1 MKKVFTLGLCA
12 VAALS
17 AFAYRNYDIP
27 AGIDL
32 VTPQPSTNITEQD
45 GVYTLK
51 FTGTFGKNINPPGQ
65 PTSYTE
71 YEVNTTGT
79 DMVLLN
85 GCVYN
90 LEFDYQCDEPID
102 DAQVLYW
109 INGACTND
117 GWGIYKSV
125 FPATSGDEWGHGA
138 FYLGD
143 RILKGFG
150 TALNQKLRLH
160 FRPSS
165 RTNPAL
171 ETYGQPLTVKVK
183 NLRFVPVQKQ
193 SPTST
198 DILYVDINE
207 EDVFKP
213 KDNNL
218 PYTKW
223 KKNSKGELTLRWEGD
238 FAKNI
243 EYNCWTSPLEHPM
256 LENVDYNFVFEY
268 KGPALDCVQ
277 VYYWAKVLV
286 DGLQIGNNTTQP
298 NIAPIPES
306 TEWTT
311 ITIPIT
317 ERAKAQDWGRFV
329 ESVLRIGFNDHSYV
343 DTNPK
348 GDNYGKPLEVQVRNL
363 RFVPT
368 NAPATEPKSIDLYF
382 TAIGRHQ
389 GEPLQA
395 DRSYDITFCGQ
406 YPLEGKTVKDRV
418 EYEAFTSYLVEDL
431 PDNELY
437 YLTFS
442 YQAEDI
448 IDQLVA
454 RYWDDTTEAKIIGDS
469 PSRTLPATDQ
479 WTQVYLPL
487 SNRGDCAWG
496 KKGQNMRIHFYNHD
510 RTNLGDDT
518 PVLEESTPAS
528 RANSKYGTPINVK
541 VKDLKLV
548 PGTQLVESSN
558 MTPTGIENVVVD
570 NAAEEEVIFNGEP
583 EYYNIQGQRIMNPE
597 KGFYIVRRGNKVSK
611 VILR

>member
-17 AFAYRNYDIP
+17 AFAYQNYDIP

-32 VTPQPSTNITEQD
+32 VTPQPSTTITEQD
-45 GVYTLK
+45 GVYTLE
-51 FTGTFGKNINPPGQ
+51 FTGTFGKNINPDGQ
-65 PTSYTE
+65 PSSYTE

-90 LEFDYQCDEPID
+90 LEFDYQCAEPID
-102 DAQVLYW
+102 DAVVLYW
-109 INGACTND
+109 TNTD
-117 GWGIYKSV
+117 WGIYKSV
-125 FPATSGDEWGHGA
+125 FPATSGDEWGHGK
-138 FYLGD
+138 FNLGD
-143 RILKGFG
+143 RILHGFG

-160 FRPSS
+160 FRPSN
-165 RTNPAL
+165 RTNPDL
-171 ETYGQPLTVKVK
+171 VETYGKPLTVKVK
-183 NLRFVPVQKQ
+183 NLRFVPVQKE

-213 KDNNL
+213 NDL
-218 PYTKW
+218 AYTKW
-223 KKNSKGELTLRWEGD
+223 EKNSEGELTLRWQGE
-238 FAKNI
+238 FPKI

-268 KGPALDCVQ
+268 KGPALNGFQ
-277 VYYWAKVLV
+277 VLYWAKVLV
-286 DGLQIGNNTTQP
+286 PGRYQLGNNIDQP
-298 NIAPIPES
+298 GIAPIPES

-317 ERAKAQDWGRFV
+317 RRAEAQDWGRFV
-329 ESVLRIGFNDHSYV
+329 ESVLRLGFNDPSYT
-343 DTNPK
+343 DPS
-348 GDNYGKPLEVQVRNL
+348 GANYGKPLEVQVRNL
-363 RFVPT
+363 RFEPT
-368 NAPATEPKSIDLYF
+368 NAPATEPKPIDLIF
-382 TAIGRHQ
+382 TAIGNHE

-395 DRSYDITFCGQ
+395 DGSYDITFCGQ
-406 YPLEGKTVKDRV
+406 FPRV
-418 EYEAFTSYLVEDL
+418 EYEAFTSRLEENL

-442 YQAEDI
+442 YQADDI
-448 IDQLVA
+448 IDELVA
-454 RYWDDTTEAKIIGDS
+454 RYWDDKTTALIIGSS
-469 PSRTLPATDQ
+469 PSRTLPATSQ

-496 KKGQNMRIHFYNHD
+496 KAGQNMRIHFYNHD
-510 RTNLGDDT
+510 RTNQGEDI
-518 PVLEESTPAS
+518 VESTPAS
-528 RANSKYGTPINVK
+528 RRNGKYGTPINVK

>member
-45 GVYTLK
+45 GVYTLE
-51 FTGTFGKNINPPGQ
+51 FTGTFGKNINPEGQ
-65 PTSYTE
+65 PSTYTE

-90 LEFDYQCDEPID
+90 LEFDYQCAEPID
-102 DAQVLYW
+102 DAVVLYW
-109 INGACTND
+109 TNTD
-117 GWGIYKSV
+117 WGKYKSV
-125 FPATSGDEWGHGA
+125 FPATSGDEWGHGK
-138 FYLGD
+138 FNLGD
-143 RILKGFG
+143 RILHGFG

-160 FRPSS
+160 FRPSN
-165 RTNPAL
+165 RTNPDL
-171 ETYGQPLTVKVK
+171 VETYGKPLTVKVK
-183 NLRFVPVQKQ
+183 NLRFVPVQKE

-213 KDNNL
+213 NDL

-223 KKNSKGELTLRWEGD
+223 EKNSEGELTLRWQGN
-238 FAKNI
+238 FAENI
-243 EYNCWTSPLEHPM
+243 EYTCWTSPLEHPM

-277 VYYWAKVLV
+277 LLYWAKVLV
-286 DGLQIGNNTTQP
+286 PGYQLGNNIDQP
-298 NIAPIPES
+298 GIAPIPES
-306 TEWTT
+306 KEWTK

-317 ERAKAQDWGRFV
+317 RRAEAQDWGRFV
-329 ESVLRIGFNDHSYV
+329 ESVLRIGFNDHSYI
-343 DTNPK
+343 DKN
-348 GDNYGKPLEVQVRNL
+348 GANYGTPLEVQVRNL
-363 RFVPT
+363 RFEPT
-368 NAPATEPKSIDLYF
+368 NAPATEPKPIDLTF
-382 TAIGRHQ
+382 TAIGNHE

-395 DRSYDITFCGQ
+395 DGSYDITFCGQ
-406 YPLEGKTVKDRV
+406 YPQTV

-442 YQAEDI
+442 YQADDI
-448 IDQLVA
+448 INELVA
-454 RYWDDTTEAKIIGDS
+454 RYWDDTNPALIIGSS

-496 KKGQNMRIHFYNHD
+496 KARQNMRIHFYNHD
-510 RTNLGDDT
+510 RMNPGEDI
-518 PVLEESTPAS
+518 VESTPAS
-528 RANSKYGTPINVK
+528 RANGKYGTPINVK

-597 KGFYIVRRGNKVSK
+597 KGLYIVRRGNKVSK

>member
-32 VTPQPSTNITEQD
+32 VTPQPSTTITEQD

-51 FTGTFGKNINPPGQ
+51 FTGTYTKNINKPGQ

-90 LEFDYQCDEPID
+90 LEFDYQCAEPID
-102 DAQVLYW
+102 DAVVNYW
-109 INGACTND
+109 TNQH
-117 GWGIYKSV
+117 WGKYKSV
-125 FPATSGDEWGHGA
+125 FPATSGDEWGHGK
-138 FYLGD
+138 FNLGD
-143 RILKGFG
+143 RILHGFG

-160 FRPSS
+160 FHPSN
-165 RTNPAL
+165 RTNPDL
-171 ETYGQPLTVKVK
+171 VETYGKPLTVKVK

-198 DILYVDINE
+198 DILHVDINE

-213 KDNNL
+213 NKNNL
-218 PYTKW
+218 AYTKW
-223 KKNSKGELTLRWEGD
+223 EKNSEGELTLRWQGN
-238 FAKNI
+238 FAENI
-243 EYNCWTSPLEHPM
+243 EYTCWTSPLEHPM

-277 VYYWAKVLV
+277 LFYWAKVLV
-286 DGLQIGNNTTQP
+286 PDRYQLGNNTTQP
-298 NIAPIPES
+298 NIKPIPES

-343 DTNPK
+343 DKT
-348 GDNYGKPLEVQVRNL
+348 GTNYGKPLQVQVRNL
-363 RFVPT
+363 RFEPT
-368 NAPATEPKSIDLYF
+368 NAPATAPVPIDLTF
-382 TAIGRHQ
+382 TSIGRHQ

-395 DRSYDITFCGQ
+395 DGSYDITFYGQ
-406 YPLEGKTVKDRV
+406 YPLPDKKVKDRV
-418 EYEAFTSYLVEDL
+418 EYEAFTSRLVEDL
-431 PDNELY
+431 PKNELY

-442 YQAEDI
+442 YQANDI

-454 RYWDDTTEAKIIGDS
+454 RYWDDTTKDLIIGSS
-469 PSRTLPATDQ
+469 PSRTLPATDK

-510 RTNLGDDT
+510 RTNLGEDT

-528 RANSKYGTPINVK
+528 RRNGKYGTPINVK

>member
-17 AFAYRNYDIP
+17 AFAYQNYDIP
-27 AGIDL
+27 TGIDP
-32 VTPQPSTNITEQD
+32 VEKWPENFQWPSTTITEQD

-51 FTGTFGKNINPPGQ
+51 FTGTFGKNINPNGQ

-71 YEVNTTGT
+71 YEVFTTGT

-102 DAQVLYW
+102 DANVNYW
-109 INGACTND
+109 TNQHF
-117 GWGIYKSV
+117 GIYKSV

-143 RILKGFG
+143 RILNGFG
-150 TALNQKLRLH
+150 TALNQQLRLH
-160 FRPSS
+160 FRPSN

-171 ETYGQPLTVKVK
+171 ETYGKPLTVKVK

-193 SPTST
+193 TPTSA
-198 DILYVDINE
+198 DILHVDINE

-213 KDNNL
+213 NDL

-223 KKNSKGELTLRWEGD
+223 ETNSKGELTLRWQGD
-238 FAKNI
+238 FTQNI
-243 EYNCWTSPLEHPM
+243 EYTCWTSPLEHPM

-277 VYYWAKVLV
+277 VLYWPKVLV
-286 DGLQIGNNTTQP
+286 PGHKLCNDNIYQP
-298 NIAPIPES
+298 DIAPIPES
-306 TEWTT
+306 KEWTK

-317 ERAKAQDWGRFV
+317 RRAEAKDWGRFV

-348 GDNYGKPLEVQVRNL
+348 GANYGKPLEVQVRNL
-363 RFVPT
+363 RFEPT
-368 NAPATEPKSIDLYF
+368 NAPATEPVPIDLTF

-406 YPLEGKTVKDRV
+406 YPLDGKTVKDPV
-418 EYEAFTSYLVEDL
+418 EYEAFTSDLVEDL
-431 PDNELY
+431 PKNELY

-454 RYWDDTTEAKIIGDS
+454 RYWDDTTKDLIIGSS
-469 PSRTLPATDQ
+469 PSRTLPATTQ

-487 SNRGDCAWG
+487 SNRGDCDWG
-496 KKGQNMRIHFYNHD
+496 KAGQNMRIHFYNHD
-510 RTNLGDDT
+510 RTNPDENI
-518 PVLEESTPAS
+518 VESIPAS
-528 RANSKYGTPINVK
+528 RRNGKYGKPINVK

>member
-32 VTPQPSTNITEQD
+32 STPQPSTKITEQD
-45 GVYTLK
+45 GVYTLE
-51 FTGTFGKNINPPGQ
+51 FTGTFGQDRNPGGPS
-65 PTSYTE
+65 TYTE
-71 YEVNTTGT
+71 YEVFTTGT

-90 LEFDYQCDEPID
+90 LEFDYQCAEPID
-102 DAQVLYW
+102 DAVVNYW
-109 INGACTND
+109 TNQH
-117 GWGIYKSV
+117 WGIYKSD
-125 FPATSGDEWGHGA
+125 FPATYGDEWGHGA

-143 RILKGFG
+143 RILNGFG

-160 FRPSS
+160 FRPSN
-165 RTNPAL
+165 RTNPDL
-171 ETYGQPLTVKVK
+171 VETYGTPLTVKVK

-198 DILYVDINE
+198 DILHVDINE
-207 EDVFKP
+207 EDVYKP
-213 KDNNL
+213 NDL

-223 KKNSKGELTLRWEGD
+223 EKNSEGELTLRWQGEYP
-238 FAKNI
+238 KL

-268 KGPALDCVQ
+268 KGPALNGFQ
-277 VYYWAKVLV
+277 VLYWAKILV
-286 DGLQIGNNTTQP
+286 PDRYQLGNNIPQTG
-298 NIAPIPES
+298 IAPIPES
-306 TEWTT
+306 TEWTK

-317 ERAKAQDWGRFV
+317 RRAEAQDWGRFV
-329 ESVLRIGFNDHSYV
+329 ESVLRLGFNDQSYT
-343 DTNPK
+343 DPN
-348 GDNYGKPLEVQVRNL
+348 GANYGKPLEVQVRNL
-363 RFVPT
+363 RFEPT
-368 NAPATEPKSIDLYF
+368 NAPATEPVPIDLTF
-382 TAIGRHQ
+382 TAIGRHE

-395 DRSYDITFCGQ
+395 DGSYDITFCGQ
-406 YPLEGKTVKDRV
+406 FPQV
-418 EYEAFTSYLVEDL
+418 EYEAFTSSLVEDL
-431 PDNELY
+431 PNNELY

-448 IDQLVA
+448 IDELVA
-454 RYWDDTTEAKIIGDS
+454 RYWDSTNPALIIGSS
-469 PSRTLPATDQ
+469 PSRTLPATKQ

-496 KKGQNMRIHFYNHD
+496 KAGQNMRIHFYNHD
-510 RTNLGDDT
+510 RTNKDEDI
-518 PVLEESTPAS
+518 VESTPAS
-528 RANSKYGTPINVK
+528 RRNGKYGTPINVK

-548 PGTQLVESSN
+548 PGTQLVKSGN

>member
-32 VTPQPSTNITEQD
+32 ATPQPSTNITEQD
-45 GVYTLK
+45 GVYTLE
-51 FTGTFGKNINPPGQ
+51 FTGTFGKNINPAGQ
-65 PTSYTE
+65 PSSYTE

-90 LEFDYQCDEPID
+90 LEFDYQCAEPID
-102 DAQVLYW
+102 DAVVLYW
-109 INGACTND
+109 TNTD
-117 GWGIYKSV
+117 WGIYKSV
-125 FPATSGDEWGHGA
+125 FPATSGDEWGHGK
-138 FYLGD
+138 FNLGD
-143 RILKGFG
+143 RILHGFG

-160 FRPSS
+160 FRPSN
-165 RTNPAL
+165 RTNPEL
-171 ETYGQPLTVKVK
+171 KETYGKPLTVKVK
-183 NLRFVPVQKQ
+183 NLRFVPVQKE

-198 DILYVDINE
+198 DILHVDINE

-213 KDNNL
+213 NDL
-218 PYTKW
+218 AYTKW
-223 KKNSKGELTLRWEGD
+223 EKNSKGELTLRWQGD
-238 FAKNI
+238 FPSI

-268 KGPALDCVQ
+268 KGPALSGLQ
-277 VYYWAKVLV
+277 VLYWAKVLV
-286 DGLQIGNNTTQP
+286 PGRYQLGNNTVQP

-329 ESVLRIGFNDHSYV
+329 ESVLRIGFNDHSYT
-343 DTNPK
+343 DKT
-348 GDNYGKPLEVQVRNL
+348 GANYGKPLEVHVRNL
-363 RFVPT
+363 RFEPT
-368 NAPATEPKSIDLYF
+368 NAPATEPKPIDLIF
-382 TAIGRHQ
+382 TAIGNHE

-395 DRSYDITFCGQ
+395 DGSYDITFCGQ
-406 YPLEGKTVKDRV
+406 FPRV
-418 EYEAFTSYLVEDL
+418 EYEAFTSSLVEDL
-431 PDNELY
+431 PNNELY

-442 YQAEDI
+442 YQANDI
-448 IDQLVA
+448 IDELVA
-454 RYWDDTTEAKIIGDS
+454 RYWDSTNPALIIGSS

-496 KKGQNMRIHFYNHD
+496 KAGQNMRIHFYNHD
-510 RTNLGDDT
+510 RTNQGEDI
-518 PVLEESTPAS
+518 VESTPAS
-528 RANSKYGTPINVK
+528 RRNGKYGTPINVK
-541 VKDLKLV
+541 VKDLKIV

>member
-32 VTPQPSTNITEQD
+32 VTPQPSTTITEQD

-51 FTGTFGKNINPPGQ
+51 FTGTFGKNINPDGQ
-65 PTSYTE
+65 PSSYTE

-102 DAQVLYW
+102 DANVLYW
-109 INGACTND
+109 TNTD
-117 GWGIYKSV
+117 WGKYKSV
-125 FPATSGDEWGHGA
+125 FPAASGDEWGHGK
-138 FYLGD
+138 FNLGD
-143 RILKGFG
+143 RILHGFG

-160 FRPSS
+160 FRPSN
-165 RTNPAL
+165 RTNPDL
-171 ETYGQPLTVKVK
+171 VKTYGKPLTVKVK

-198 DILYVDINE
+198 DILHVDINE
-207 EDVFKP
+207 EDVLAP
-213 KDNNL
+213 KDL
-218 PYTKW
+218 AYTKW
-223 KKNSKGELTLRWEGD
+223 EKNSEGELTLRWQGKFPE
-238 FAKNI
+238 I

-277 VYYWAKVLV
+277 VLYWAKVLV
-286 DGLQIGNNTTQP
+286 DGLQIGNNIDQP
-298 NIAPIPES
+298 GIAPIPES
-306 TEWTT
+306 KEWTK

-317 ERAKAQDWGRFV
+317 RRAEAQDWGRFV
-329 ESVLRIGFNDHSYV
+329 ESVLRIGFNDHSYI
-343 DTNPK
+343 DPN
-348 GDNYGKPLEVQVRNL
+348 GDNFGKQLEVQVRNL
-363 RFVPT
+363 RFEPT
-368 NAPATEPKSIDLYF
+368 NAPATKPEPIDLTF

-395 DRSYDITFCGQ
+395 DRSYDINFYGQ
-406 YPLEGKTVKDRV
+406 FPLPDKKVKDPV
-418 EYEAFTSYLVEDL
+418 EYEAFTSRLEENL

>member
-32 VTPQPSTNITEQD
+32 KSPQPSTTITEQD

-51 FTGTFGKNINPPGQ
+51 FTGEFANIIKPGV
-65 PTSYTE
+65 YTE

-90 LEFDYQCDEPID
+90 LEFDYQCDETID
-102 DAQVLYW
+102 DAGVLYW
-109 INGACTND
+109 TNTD
-117 GWGIYKSV
+117 WGKYKSV

-143 RILKGFG
+143 RILHGFG

-160 FRPSS
+160 FRP
-165 RTNPAL
+165 RNRENADL
-171 ETYGQPLTVKVK
+171 VETYGKPLTVKVK
-183 NLRFVPVQKQ
+183 NLRFVPVQKK
-193 SPTST
+193 SPTSA

-207 EDVFKP
+207 EDVNKP
-213 KDNNL
+213 DNNNL
-218 PYTKW
+218 AYTKW
-223 KKNSKGELTLRWEGD
+223 EKNSEGELTLRWQGD
-238 FAKNI
+238 FDKNI
-243 EYNCWTSPLEHPM
+243 EYTCRTSPLEHPM

-277 VYYWAKVLV
+277 VLYWAKVLV

-298 NIAPIPES
+298 DIAPIPES

-348 GDNYGKPLEVQVRNL
+348 GANYGKPLEVQVRNL
-363 RFVPT
+363 RFEPT
-368 NAPATEPKSIDLYF
+368 NAPATEPKPIDLYF
-382 TAIGRHQ
+382 TSIGRHQ

-395 DRSYDITFCGQ
+395 DESYDITFCGQ
-406 YPLEGKTVKDRV
+406 FPQPDKKVKDPV
-418 EYEAFTSYLVEDL
+418 EYEAFTSYLEEDL

-448 IDQLVA
+448 INELVA
-454 RYWDDTTEAKIIGDS
+454 RYWDDTKQPAPIIGDS
-469 PSRTLPATDQ
+469 PSRTLPATKQ

-487 SNRGDCAWG
+487 SNRGDYAWG

-510 RTNLGDDT
+510 RMNPGEDI
-518 PVLEESTPAS
+518 VESTPAS
-528 RANSKYGTPINVK
+528 RANGKYGKPINVK

>member
-32 VTPQPSTNITEQD
+32 VTPQPSTTITEQD
-45 GVYTLK
+45 GVYTLE
-51 FTGTFGKNINPPGQ
+51 FTGKFADKQ
-65 PTSYTE
+65 PSSYTE

-90 LEFDYQCDEPID
+90 LEFDYQCAEPID
-102 DAQVLYW
+102 DAVVLYW
-109 INGACTND
+109 TNTD
-117 GWGIYKSV
+117 WGIYKSV
-125 FPATSGDEWGHGA
+125 FPATSGDEWGHGK
-138 FYLGD
+138 FNLGD
-143 RILKGFG
+143 RILHGFG

-160 FRPSS
+160 FRPSN
-165 RTNPAL
+165 RTNPDL
-171 ETYGQPLTVKVK
+171 ETYGKPLTVKVK
-183 NLRFVPVQKQ
+183 NLRFVPVQKK

-198 DILYVDINE
+198 DILHVDINE
-207 EDVFKP
+207 EDVLAP
-213 KDNNL
+213 KDL
-218 PYTKW
+218 AYTKW
-223 KKNSKGELTLRWEGD
+223 EKNSEGELTLRWQGD

-268 KGPALDCVQ
+268 KGPALNGFQ
-277 VYYWAKVLV
+277 VLYWAKILV
-286 DGLQIGNNTTQP
+286 PDRYQLGNNIPQTG
-298 NIAPIPES
+298 IAPIPES
-306 TEWTT
+306 TEWTK

-317 ERAKAQDWGRFV
+317 RRAEAQDWGRFV
-329 ESVLRIGFNDHSYV
+329 ESVLRLGFNDQSY
-343 DTNPK
+343 TAEN
-348 GDNYGKPLEVQVRNL
+348 GANYGKPLEVQVRNL
-363 RFVPT
+363 RFEPT
-368 NAPATEPKSIDLYF
+368 NAPATEPEPIDLTF

-395 DRSYDITFCGQ
+395 DGSYDINFYGQ
-406 YPLEGKTVKDRV
+406 FPLSGQTKDPV
-418 EYEAFTSYLVEDL
+418 EYEAFTSPLEEDL

-442 YQAEDI
+442 YQADDI
-448 IDQLVA
+448 INELVA
-454 RYWDDTTEAKIIGDS
+454 RYWDGTRPELIIGSS

-479 WTQVYLPL
+479 WTQVNLPL
-487 SNRGDCAWG
+487 FNRGDCAWG

-510 RTNLGDDT
+510 RTNLGEDT
-518 PVLEESTPAS
+518 HELVESTPAS
-528 RANSKYGTPINVK
+528 RANGKYGTPINVK

-548 PGTQLVESSN
+548 PGTQLVESNN
-558 MTPTGIENVVVD
+558 MIPTGIENVVVD

>member
-17 AFAYRNYDIP
+17 AFAYQNYDIP

-32 VTPQPSTNITEQD
+32 VTPQPSTTITEQD
-45 GVYTLK
+45 GVYTLE
-51 FTGTFGKNINPPGQ
+51 FTGTFGKNINPEGQ
-65 PTSYTE
+65 PSSYTE

-90 LEFDYQCDEPID
+90 LEFDYQCAEPID
-102 DAQVLYW
+102 DAVVLYW
-109 INGACTND
+109 TNTD
-117 GWGIYKSV
+117 WGKYKSV
-125 FPATSGDEWGHGA
+125 FPATSGDEWGHGK
-138 FYLGD
+138 FNLGD
-143 RILKGFG
+143 RILHGFG

-160 FRPSS
+160 FRPSN
-165 RTNPAL
+165 RTNPDL
-171 ETYGQPLTVKVK
+171 VETYGKPLTVKVK

-198 DILYVDINE
+198 DILHVDINE
-207 EDVFKP
+207 EDVNKP
-213 KDNNL
+213 NDL
-218 PYTKW
+218 AYTKW
-223 KKNSKGELTLRWEGD
+223 EKNSEGELTLRWEGA
-238 FAKNI
+238 FPQI
-243 EYNCWTSPLEHPM
+243 EYTCWTSPLEHPM

-277 VYYWAKVLV
+277 VLYWAKVLV
-286 DGLQIGNNTTQP
+286 PGYQLGNNIDQP
-298 NIAPIPES
+298 GIAPIPES
-306 TEWTT
+306 KEWTK

-317 ERAKAQDWGRFV
+317 RRAEAQDWGRFV
-329 ESVLRIGFNDHSYV
+329 ESVLRIGFNDHSYI
-343 DTNPK
+343 DKN
-348 GDNYGKPLEVQVRNL
+348 GANYGTPLEVQVRNL
-363 RFVPT
+363 RFEPT
-368 NAPATEPKSIDLYF
+368 NAPATEPVPIDLIF
-382 TAIGRHQ
+382 TAIGNHE

-395 DRSYDITFCGQ
+395 DKSYDITFCGQ
-406 YPLEGKTVKDRV
+406 FPQTV
-418 EYEAFTSYLVEDL
+418 EYEAFTSSLVEDL
-431 PDNELY
+431 PNNELY

-442 YQAEDI
+442 YQADDI
-448 IDQLVA
+448 IDELVA
-454 RYWDDTTEAKIIGDS
+454 RYWDSTNPALIIGSS

-496 KKGQNMRIHFYNHD
+496 KAGQNMRIHFYNHD
-510 RTNLGDDT
+510 RTNQGEDI
-518 PVLEESTPAS
+518 VESTPAS
-528 RANSKYGTPINVK
+528 RRNGKYGTPINVK

>member
-32 VTPQPSTNITEQD
+32 VTPQPSTTITEQD
-45 GVYTLK
+45 GVYTLE
-51 FTGTFGKNINPPGQ
+51 FTGTFGKNINPEGQ
-65 PTSYTE
+65 PSSYTE

-90 LEFDYQCDEPID
+90 LEFDYQCAEPID
-102 DAQVLYW
+102 DAVVLYW
-109 INGACTND
+109 TNTD
-117 GWGIYKSV
+117 WGIYKSV

-143 RILKGFG
+143 RILHGFG

-160 FRPSS
+160 FRPSN
-165 RTNPAL
+165 RTNPDL
-171 ETYGQPLTVKVK
+171 VETYGKPLTVKVK
-183 NLRFVPVQKQ
+183 NLRFVPVQKK

-198 DILYVDINE
+198 DILHVDINE

-213 KDNNL
+213 NDL
-218 PYTKW
+218 AYTKW
-223 KKNSKGELTLRWEGD
+223 EKNSEGELTLRWQGD
-238 FAKNI
+238 FPKI

-268 KGPALDCVQ
+268 KGPALSGLQ
-277 VYYWAKVLV
+277 VLYWAKVLV
-286 DGLQIGNNTTQP
+286 PGRYQLGNNTVQP

-329 ESVLRIGFNDHSYV
+329 ESVLRIGFNDQSYT
-343 DTNPK
+343 DPN
-348 GDNYGKPLEVQVRNL
+348 GANYGQPLEVQVRNL
-363 RFVPT
+363 RFEPT
-368 NAPATEPKSIDLYF
+368 NAPATEPKPIDLTF
-382 TAIGRHQ
+382 TAIGNHE

-395 DRSYDITFCGQ
+395 DGSYDITFCGQ
-406 YPLEGKTVKDRV
+406 FPRV
-418 EYEAFTSYLVEDL
+418 EYEAFTSSLVEDL
-431 PDNELY
+431 PNNELY

-442 YQAEDI
+442 YQADDI
-448 IDQLVA
+448 INEFVA
-454 RYWDDTTEAKIIGDS
+454 RYWDSTNPALIIGSS

-496 KKGQNMRIHFYNHD
+496 KAGQNMRIHFYNHD
-510 RTNLGDDT
+510 RTNQGEDI
-518 PVLEESTPAS
+518 VESTPAS
-528 RANSKYGTPINVK
+528 RRNGKYGTPINVK

>member
-45 GVYTLK
+45 GVYTLE
-51 FTGTFGKNINPPGQ
+51 FTGTFGKNINPLGQ

-90 LEFDYQCDEPID
+90 LEFDYQCAEPID
-102 DAQVLYW
+102 DAVVLYW

-160 FRPSS
+160 FRPSN
-165 RTNPAL
+165 RTNPDL
-171 ETYGQPLTVKVK
+171 KETYGKPLTVKVK

-207 EDVFKP
+207 NDVNKP
-213 KDNNL
+213 NDL

-223 KKNSKGELTLRWEGD
+223 EKNPEGELTLRWQGNFDE
-238 FAKNI
+238 NI
-243 EYNCWTSPLEHPM
+243 EYTCWTSPLEHPM

-277 VYYWAKVLV
+277 VFYWKKVLV
-286 DGLQIGNNTTQP
+286 PGLQIGNNTTQP
-298 NIAPIPES
+298 NIKPIPES

-343 DTNPK
+343 DKT
-348 GDNYGKPLEVQVRNL
+348 GTNYGKPLEVQVRNL
-363 RFVPT
+363 RFEPT
-368 NAPATEPKSIDLYF
+368 NAPATEPKPIDLTF
-382 TAIGRHQ
+382 TAIGNHE

-395 DRSYDITFCGQ
+395 DGSYDITFCGQ
-406 YPLEGKTVKDRV
+406 YPQTV
-418 EYEAFTSYLVEDL
+418 EYEAFTSSLVEDL

-454 RYWDDTTEAKIIGDS
+454 RYWDDTKQPEPIIGNS

-487 SNRGDCAWG
+487 YNRGDCAWG
-496 KKGQNMRIHFYNHD
+496 KARQNMRIHFYNHD
-510 RTNLGDDT
+510 RMNPGEDI
-518 PVLEESTPAS
+518 VESTPAS
-528 RANSKYGTPINVK
+528 RANGKYGTPINVK

-597 KGFYIVRRGNKVSK
+597 KGLYIVRRGNKVSK

>member
-32 VTPQPSTNITEQD
+32 LEKQPSTNITEQD
-45 GVYTLK
+45 GVYTLE
-51 FTGTFGKNINPPGQ
+51 FTGTFGKNINPEGQ
-65 PTSYTE
+65 PSSYTE

-90 LEFDYQCDEPID
+90 LEFDYQCAEPID
-102 DAQVLYW
+102 DAVVLYW
-109 INGACTND
+109 TNTD
-117 GWGIYKSV
+117 WGKYKSV
-125 FPATSGDEWGHGA
+125 FPATSGDEWGHGK
-138 FYLGD
+138 FNLGD
-143 RILKGFG
+143 RILHGFG

-160 FRPSS
+160 FRPSN
-165 RTNPAL
+165 RTNPDL
-171 ETYGQPLTVKVK
+171 VETYGKPLTVKVK

-198 DILYVDINE
+198 DILHVDINE
-207 EDVFKP
+207 EDVNKP
-213 KDNNL
+213 NDL
-218 PYTKW
+218 AYTKW
-223 KKNSKGELTLRWEGD
+223 EKNSEGELTLRWEGA
-238 FAKNI
+238 FPQI
-243 EYNCWTSPLEHPM
+243 EYTCWTSPLEHPM

-277 VYYWAKVLV
+277 VLYWAKVLV
-286 DGLQIGNNTTQP
+286 DGLQIGNNIDQP
-298 NIAPIPES
+298 GIAPIPES
-306 TEWTT
+306 KEWTK

-317 ERAKAQDWGRFV
+317 RRAEAQDWGRFV
-329 ESVLRIGFNDHSYV
+329 ESVLRIGFNDHSYI
-343 DTNPK
+343 DKN
-348 GDNYGKPLEVQVRNL
+348 GANYGIPLEVQVRNL
-363 RFVPT
+363 RFEPT
-368 NAPATEPKSIDLYF
+368 NAPATEPKPIDLTF
-382 TAIGRHQ
+382 TAIGNHD

-395 DRSYDITFCGQ
+395 DGSYDITFCGQ
-406 YPLEGKTVKDRV
+406 FPGV
-418 EYEAFTSYLVEDL
+418 EYEAFTSRLEEDL

-442 YQAEDI
+442 YQANDI
-448 IDQLVA
+448 IDELVA
-454 RYWDDTTEAKIIGDS
+454 RYWDDKTTALIIGSS

-496 KKGQNMRIHFYNHD
+496 KAGQNMRIHFYNHD
-510 RTNLGDDT
+510 RTNKDEDI
-518 PVLEESTPAS
+518 VESTPAS
-528 RANSKYGTPINVK
+528 RRNGKYGTPINVK

>member
-32 VTPQPSTNITEQD
+32 VTPQPSTTITEQD
-45 GVYTLK
+45 GVYTLE
-51 FTGTFGKNINPPGQ
+51 FTGTFGKNINPDGQ
-65 PTSYTE
+65 PSSYTE

-90 LEFDYQCDEPID
+90 LEFDYQCAEPID
-102 DAQVLYW
+102 DAVVLYW
-109 INGACTND
+109 TNTD
-117 GWGIYKSV
+117 WGIYKSV
-125 FPATSGDEWGHGA
+125 FPATSGDEWGHGK
-138 FYLGD
+138 FNLGD
-143 RILKGFG
+143 RILHGFG

-160 FRPSS
+160 FRPSN
-165 RTNPAL
+165 RTNPDL
-171 ETYGQPLTVKVK
+171 KTYGTPLTVKVK
-183 NLRFVPVQKQ
+183 NLRFVPVQKE

-198 DILYVDINE
+198 DILHVDINE

-213 KDNNL
+213 NDL

-223 KKNSKGELTLRWEGD
+223 EKNSEGELTLRWKGE
-238 FAKNI
+238 FPKI

-268 KGPALDCVQ
+268 KGPALSGLQ
-277 VYYWAKVLV
+277 VLYWAKVLV
-286 DGLQIGNNTTQP
+286 PGRYQLGNNTVQP

-306 TEWTT
+306 TEWTK

-329 ESVLRIGFNDHSYV
+329 ESVLRIGFNDQSYT
-343 DTNPK
+343 DPN
-348 GDNYGKPLEVQVRNL
+348 GANYGKPLEVQVRNL
-363 RFVPT
+363 RFEPT
-368 NAPATEPKSIDLYF
+368 NAPATEPVPIDLTF
-382 TAIGRHQ
+382 TAIGRHE

-395 DRSYDITFCGQ
+395 DGSYDITFCGQ
-406 YPLEGKTVKDRV
+406 FPQV
-418 EYEAFTSYLVEDL
+418 EYEAFTSSLVEDL
-431 PDNELY
+431 PNNELY

-448 IDQLVA
+448 IDELVA
-454 RYWDDTTEAKIIGDS
+454 RYWDSTNPALIIGSS
-469 PSRTLPATDQ
+469 PSRTLPATKQ

-496 KKGQNMRIHFYNHD
+496 KAGQNMRIHFYNHD
-510 RTNLGDDT
+510 RTNKDEDI
-518 PVLEESTPAS
+518 VESTPAS
-528 RANSKYGTPINVK
+528 RRNGKYGTPINVK

-548 PGTQLVESSN
+548 PGTQLVKSGN

>member
-27 AGIDL
+27 TGIDP
-32 VTPQPSTNITEQD
+32 VEKWPKDFQWPSTTITEQD

-51 FTGTFGKNINPPGQ
+51 FTGTFGKNINPDGQ
-65 PTSYTE
+65 PSSYTE
-71 YEVNTTGT
+71 YEVFTTGT

-90 LEFDYQCDEPID
+90 LEFDYQCDETID
-102 DAQVLYW
+102 DANVLYW
-109 INGACTND
+109 TNTD
-117 GWGIYKSV
+117 WGIYKSK
-125 FPATSGDEWGHGA
+125 FPATSGDEWGHGV

-143 RILKGFG
+143 RILNGFG
-150 TALNQKLRLH
+150 TALNQQLRLH
-160 FRPSS
+160 FRPSN

-171 ETYGQPLTVKVK
+171 ATYGQPLTVKVK

-198 DILYVDINE
+198 DILHVDINE
-207 EDVFKP
+207 EDVYKP
-213 KDNNL
+213 NDL
-218 PYTKW
+218 AYTKW
-223 KKNSKGELTLRWEGD
+223 EKNSEGELTLRWQGD
-238 FAKNI
+238 FDKNI

-268 KGPALDCVQ
+268 KGPALSGLQ
-277 VYYWAKVLV
+277 VLYSAKVLV
-286 DGLQIGNNTTQP
+286 PGRYQLGNNIDQP
-298 NIAPIPES
+298 GIDPIPES
-306 TEWTT
+306 PEWRE
-311 ITIPIT
+311 ITIPLT
-317 ERAKAQDWGRFV
+317 RRAEAKDWGRFV
-329 ESVLRIGFNDHSYV
+329 ESALRIGFNDHSYT
-343 DTNPK
+343 DET
-348 GDNYGKPLEVQVRNL
+348 GTNYGKPLEVQVRNL
-363 RFVPT
+363 RFEPT
-368 NAPATEPKSIDLYF
+368 NAPATEPKPIDLYF
-382 TAIGRHQ
+382 TSIGRHQ
-389 GEPLQA
+389 GDPLQA
-395 DRSYDITFCGQ
+395 DGSYDITFCGQ
-406 YPLEGKTVKDRV
+406 YPQTV
-418 EYEAFTSYLVEDL
+418 EYEAFTSYLEEDL

-454 RYWDDTTEAKIIGDS
+454 RYWDDTKQPAPIIGSS
-469 PSRTLPATDQ
+469 PSRTLPATKQ

-487 SNRGDCAWG
+487 SNRGDYAWG

-510 RTNLGDDT
+510 RMNPGEDI
-518 PVLEESTPAS
+518 VESTPAS
-528 RANSKYGTPINVK
+528 RRNGKYGTPINVK

>member
-1 MKKVFTLGLCA
+1 MKKVFTPGLCA

-32 VTPQPSTNITEQD
+32 VTPQPSTTITEQD

-51 FTGTFGKNINPPGQ
+51 FTGTYTKNNNQEGQ
-65 PTSYTE
+65 PSSYTE

-90 LEFDYQCDEPID
+90 LEFDYQCAEPID
-102 DAQVLYW
+102 DAVVNYW
-109 INGACTND
+109 TNQH
-117 GWGIYKSV
+117 WGKYKSV

-143 RILKGFG
+143 RILNGFG

-160 FRPSS
+160 FRPSN
-165 RTNPAL
+165 RTNPDL
-171 ETYGQPLTVKVK
+171 VETYGKPLTVKVK

-198 DILYVDINE
+198 DILHVDINE

-213 KDNNL
+213 NDL

-223 KKNSKGELTLRWEGD
+223 EKNSEGELTLRWQGN
-238 FAKNI
+238 FAENI
-243 EYNCWTSPLEHPM
+243 EYTCRTSPLEHPM

-277 VYYWAKVLV
+277 VFYWAKVLV
-286 DGLQIGNNTTQP
+286 PGLQIGNNTTQP
-298 NIAPIPES
+298 NIKPIPES

-343 DTNPK
+343 DKT
-348 GDNYGKPLEVQVRNL
+348 GTNYGKPLQVQVRNL
-363 RFVPT
+363 RFEPT
-368 NAPATEPKSIDLYF
+368 NAPATEPVPIDLTF
-382 TAIGRHQ
+382 TAIGNHD

-395 DRSYDITFCGQ
+395 DGSYDITFCGQ
-406 YPLEGKTVKDRV
+406 FPRV
-418 EYEAFTSYLVEDL
+418 EYEAFTSSLVEDL

-442 YQAEDI
+442 YQADDI
-448 IDQLVA
+448 INELVA
-454 RYWDDTTEAKIIGDS
+454 RYWDGPRQIIGSS
-469 PSRTLPATDQ
+469 PSRTLPATSQ

-496 KKGQNMRIHFYNHD
+496 KAGQNMRIHFYNHD
-510 RTNLGDDT
+510 RTNKDEDI
-518 PVLEESTPAS
+518 VESTPAS
-528 RANSKYGTPINVK
+528 RRNGKYGTPINVK

>member
-17 AFAYRNYDIP
+17 AFAYQNYDIP

-32 VTPQPSTNITEQD
+32 LTKQPSTNITEQD
-45 GVYTLK
+45 GVYTLE
-51 FTGTFGKNINPPGQ
+51 FTGTFGKNINPEGQ
-65 PTSYTE
+65 PSSYTE
-71 YEVNTTGT
+71 YEVYTTGT

-90 LEFDYQCDEPID
+90 LEFDYQCAEPID
-102 DAQVLYW
+102 DAVVLYW
-109 INGACTND
+109 TNTD
-117 GWGIYKSV
+117 WGIYKSV
-125 FPATSGDEWGHGA
+125 FPATSGDEWGHGK
-138 FYLGD
+138 FNLGD
-143 RILKGFG
+143 RILHGFG

-160 FRPSS
+160 FRPSN
-165 RTNPAL
+165 RTNPDL
-171 ETYGQPLTVKVK
+171 KTYGTPLTVKVK
-183 NLRFVPVQKQ
+183 NLRFVPVQKE

-198 DILYVDINE
+198 DILHVDINE

-213 KDNNL
+213 NDL

-223 KKNSKGELTLRWEGD
+223 EKNSEGELTLRWKGE
-238 FAKNI
+238 FPKI

-268 KGPALDCVQ
+268 KGPALSGLQ
-277 VYYWAKVLV
+277 VLYWAKVLV
-286 DGLQIGNNTTQP
+286 PGRYQLGNNTVQP

-306 TEWTT
+306 TEWTK

-329 ESVLRIGFNDHSYV
+329 ESVLRIGFNDQSYT
-343 DTNPK
+343 DPN
-348 GDNYGKPLEVQVRNL
+348 GANYGKPLEVQVRNL
-363 RFVPT
+363 RFEPT
-368 NAPATEPKSIDLYF
+368 NAPATEPVPIDLTF
-382 TAIGRHQ
+382 TAIGRHE

-395 DRSYDITFCGQ
+395 DGSYDITFCGQ
-406 YPLEGKTVKDRV
+406 FPQV
-418 EYEAFTSYLVEDL
+418 EYEAFTSSLVEDL
-431 PDNELY
+431 PNNELY

-448 IDQLVA
+448 IDELVA
-454 RYWDDTTEAKIIGDS
+454 RYWDSTNPALIIGSS
-469 PSRTLPATDQ
+469 PSRTLPATKQ

-496 KKGQNMRIHFYNHD
+496 KAGQNMRIHFYNHD
-510 RTNLGDDT
+510 RTNKDEDI
-518 PVLEESTPAS
+518 VESTPAS
-528 RANSKYGTPINVK
+528 RRNGKYGTPINVK

>member
-32 VTPQPSTNITEQD
+32 VTPQPSTTITEQD
-45 GVYTLK
+45 GVYTLE
-51 FTGTFGKNINPPGQ
+51 FTGTFGKNINPDGQ
-65 PTSYTE
+65 PSSYTE

-90 LEFDYQCDEPID
+90 LEFDYQCAEPID
-102 DAQVLYW
+102 DAVVLYW
-109 INGACTND
+109 TNTD
-117 GWGIYKSV
+117 WGIYKSV
-125 FPATSGDEWGHGA
+125 FPATSGDEWGHGK
-138 FYLGD
+138 FNLGD
-143 RILKGFG
+143 RILHGFG

-160 FRPSS
+160 FRPSN
-165 RTNPAL
+165 RTNPDL
-171 ETYGQPLTVKVK
+171 KTYGTPLTVKVK
-183 NLRFVPVQKQ
+183 NLRFVPVQKE

-198 DILYVDINE
+198 DILHVDINE

-213 KDNNL
+213 NDL

-223 KKNSKGELTLRWEGD
+223 EKNSEGELTLRWKGE
-238 FAKNI
+238 FPKI

-268 KGPALDCVQ
+268 KGPALSGLQ
-277 VYYWAKVLV
+277 VLYWAKVLV
-286 DGLQIGNNTTQP
+286 PGRYQLGNNTVQP

-306 TEWTT
+306 TEWTK

-329 ESVLRIGFNDHSYV
+329 ESVLRIGFNDQSYT
-343 DTNPK
+343 DPN
-348 GDNYGKPLEVQVRNL
+348 GANYGKPLEVQVRNL
-363 RFVPT
+363 RFEPT
-368 NAPATEPKSIDLYF
+368 NAPATEPVPIDLTF
-382 TAIGRHQ
+382 TAIGRHE

-395 DRSYDITFCGQ
+395 DGSYDITFCGQ
-406 YPLEGKTVKDRV
+406 FPQV
-418 EYEAFTSYLVEDL
+418 EYEAFTSSLVEDL
-431 PDNELY
+431 PNNELY

-448 IDQLVA
+448 IDELVA
-454 RYWDDTTEAKIIGDS
+454 RYWDSTNPALIIGSS
-469 PSRTLPATDQ
+469 PSRTLPATKQ

-496 KKGQNMRIHFYNHD
+496 KAGQNMRIHFYNHD
-510 RTNLGDDT
+510 RTNKDEDI
-518 PVLEESTPAS
+518 VESTPAS
-528 RANSKYGTPINVK
+528 RRNGKYGTPINVK

>member
-17 AFAYRNYDIP
+17 AFAYQNYDIP

-45 GVYTLK
+45 GVYTLE
-51 FTGTFGKNINPPGQ
+51 FTGTFGKNINPDGQ
-65 PTSYTE
+65 PSSYTE
-71 YEVNTTGT
+71 YEVFTTGT

-102 DAQVLYW
+102 DAVVNYW
-109 INGACTND
+109 TNQH
-117 GWGIYKSV
+117 WGIYKSV

-143 RILKGFG
+143 RILNGFG

-160 FRPSS
+160 FRPSN
-165 RTNPAL
+165 RTNPDL
-171 ETYGQPLTVKVK
+171 VETYGQPLTVKVK

-193 SPTST
+193 SPTSN

-207 EDVFKP
+207 EDVNKP
-213 KDNNL
+213 NDL
-218 PYTKW
+218 AYTKW
-223 KKNSKGELTLRWEGD
+223 EKNSEGELTLRWQGD

-243 EYNCWTSPLEHPM
+243 EYTCWTSPLEHPM
-256 LENVDYNFVFEY
+256 LENVDYDFVFEY
-268 KGPALDCVQ
+268 KGPALNCVQ
-277 VYYWAKVLV
+277 VLYWAKVLV
-286 DGLQIGNNTTQP
+286 PGLQIGNNIDQP
-298 NIAPIPES
+298 GIAPIPES
-306 TEWTT
+306 NEWTT
-311 ITIPIT
+311 IRIPIT
-317 ERAKAQDWGRFV
+317 RRAEAQDWGRFV

-343 DTNPK
+343 DTDPK
-348 GDNYGKPLEVQVRNL
+348 GANYGKPLEVQVRNL
-363 RFVPT
+363 RFEPT
-368 NAPATEPKSIDLYF
+368 NAPATEPKPIDLTF
-382 TAIGRHQ
+382 TAIGRHE

-395 DRSYDITFCGQ
+395 DRSYDITFYGQ
-406 YPLEGKTVKDRV
+406 FPQTV
-418 EYEAFTSYLVEDL
+418 EYEAFTSSLVEDL
-431 PDNELY
+431 PNNELY

-442 YQAEDI
+442 YQANDI
-448 IDQLVA
+448 IDELVA
-454 RYWDDTTEAKIIGDS
+454 RYWDSTNPALIIGSS

-496 KKGQNMRIHFYNHD
+496 KAGQNMRIHFYNHD
-510 RTNLGDDT
+510 RTNQGEDI
-518 PVLEESTPAS
+518 VESTPAS
-528 RANSKYGTPINVK
+528 RRNGKYGTPINVK

>member
-17 AFAYRNYDIP
+17 AFAYQNYDIP

-45 GVYTLK
+45 GVYTLE
-51 FTGTFGKNINPPGQ
+51 FTGTFGKNINPEGQ
-65 PTSYTE
+65 PSSYTE

-90 LEFDYQCDEPID
+90 LEFDYQCAEPID
-102 DAQVLYW
+102 DAVVLYW
-109 INGACTND
+109 TNTD
-117 GWGIYKSV
+117 WGIYKSV
-125 FPATSGDEWGHGA
+125 FPATSGDEWGHGK
-138 FYLGD
+138 FNLSD
-143 RILKGFG
+143 RILHGFG

-160 FRPSS
+160 FRPSN
-165 RTNPAL
+165 RTNPDL
-171 ETYGQPLTVKVK
+171 VETYGKPLTVKVK
-183 NLRFVPVQKQ
+183 NLRFVPVQKE

-213 KDNNL
+213 NDL

-223 KKNSKGELTLRWEGD
+223 EKNSEGELTLRWQGE
-238 FAKNI
+238 FPKI

-268 KGPALDCVQ
+268 KGPALRGFQ
-277 VYYWAKVLV
+277 VLYWAKVLV
-286 DGLQIGNNTTQP
+286 PGRYQLGNNIDQP
-298 NIAPIPES
+298 GIDPIPES
-306 TEWTT
+306 NEWTT
-311 ITIPIT
+311 IRIPIT
-317 ERAKAQDWGRFV
+317 RRAEAQDWGRFV
-329 ESVLRIGFNDHSYV
+329 ESVLRIGFNDPSYT
-343 DTNPK
+343 DPNGT
-348 GDNYGKPLEVQVRNL
+348 NYGKPLEVQVRNL
-363 RFVPT
+363 RFEPT
-368 NAPATEPKSIDLYF
+368 NAPATAPVPIDLTF
-382 TAIGRHQ
+382 TAIGNHE

-395 DRSYDITFCGQ
+395 DGSYDITFCGQ
-406 YPLEGKTVKDRV
+406 FPRV
-418 EYEAFTSYLVEDL
+418 EYEAFTSSLVEDL
-431 PDNELY
+431 PNNELY

-442 YQAEDI
+442 YQANDI
-448 IDQLVA
+448 IDELVA
-454 RYWDDTTEAKIIGDS
+454 RYWDSTNPALIIGSS

-510 RTNLGDDT
+510 RTNPDEDI
-518 PVLEESTPAS
+518 VESTPAS
-528 RANSKYGTPINVK
+528 RRNGKYGTPINVK

>member
-32 VTPQPSTNITEQD
+32 LEKQPSTNITEQD
-45 GVYTLK
+45 GVYTLE
-51 FTGTFGKNINPPGQ
+51 FTGTFGQNKKPEGQ
-65 PTSYTE
+65 PSSYTE
-71 YEVNTTGT
+71 YEVFTTGT

-90 LEFDYQCDEPID
+90 LEFDYQCAEPID
-102 DAQVLYW
+102 DAVVNYW
-109 INGACTND
+109 TNQH
-117 GWGIYKSV
+117 WGKYKSV

-143 RILKGFG
+143 RILHGFG
-150 TALNQKLRLH
+150 TALNQQLRLH
-160 FRPSS
+160 FRPSN

-171 ETYGQPLTVKVK
+171 GTYGQPLTVKVK
-183 NLRFVPVQKQ
+183 NLRFVPVQKK
-193 SPTST
+193 SPTSA

-207 EDVFKP
+207 EDVNKP
-213 KDNNL
+213 DNNNL
-218 PYTKW
+218 AYTKW
-223 KKNSKGELTLRWEGD
+223 EKNSEGELTLRWQGD
-238 FAKNI
+238 FDKNI
-243 EYNCWTSPLEHPM
+243 EYTCRTSPLEHPM

-277 VYYWAKVLV
+277 VLYWAKVLV
-286 DGLQIGNNTTQP
+286 DGLQIGNNIDQP
-298 NIAPIPES
+298 GIDPIPES
-306 TEWTT
+306 PEWRE
-311 ITIPIT
+311 ITIPLT
-317 ERAKAQDWGRFV
+317 RRAEAQDWGRFV

-343 DTNPK
+343 NTNPK
-348 GDNYGKPLEVQVRNL
+348 GANYGKPLEVQVRNL
-363 RFVPT
+363 RFEPT
-368 NAPATEPKSIDLYF
+368 NAPATEPKPIDLYF

-395 DRSYDITFCGQ
+395 DGSYDITFCGQ
-406 YPLEGKTVKDRV
+406 FPQPDKTVKDPV
-418 EYEAFTSYLVEDL
+418 EYEAFTSRLEENL

-448 IDQLVA
+448 INEFVA
-454 RYWDDTTEAKIIGDS
+454 RYWDSTNPALIIGSS
-469 PSRTLPATDQ
+469 PSRTLPATKQ

-496 KKGQNMRIHFYNHD
+496 KAGHNMRIHFYNHD
-510 RTNLGDDT
+510 RMNPGEDI
-518 PVLEESTPAS
+518 VESTPAS
-528 RANSKYGTPINVK
+528 RANGKYGKPINVK

>member
-32 VTPQPSTNITEQD
+32 KSPQPSTNITEQD

-51 FTGTFGKNINPPGQ
+51 FTGTFGKNINPEGQ
-65 PTSYTE
+65 PSSYTE

-90 LEFDYQCDEPID
+90 LEFDYQCAEPID
-102 DAQVLYW
+102 DAVVLYW
-109 INGACTND
+109 TNTD
-117 GWGIYKSV
+117 WGIYKSV
-125 FPATSGDEWGHGA
+125 FPATSGDEWGHGK
-138 FYLGD
+138 FNLGD
-143 RILKGFG
+143 RILHGFG

-160 FRPSS
+160 FRPSN
-165 RTNPAL
+165 RTNPDL
-171 ETYGQPLTVKVK
+171 KTYGTPLTVKVK

-198 DILYVDINE
+198 DILHVDINE

-213 KDNNL
+213 NDL

-223 KKNSKGELTLRWEGD
+223 EKNSEGELTLRWKGE
-238 FAKNI
+238 FPKI

-268 KGPALDCVQ
+268 KGPALRGFQ
-277 VYYWAKVLV
+277 VLYWAKVLV
-286 DGLQIGNNTTQP
+286 PGRYQLGNNIDQNTGIP
-298 NIAPIPES
+298 PIPAS
-306 TEWTT
+306 TEWTK

-317 ERAKAQDWGRFV
+317 RRAEAQDWGRFV
-329 ESVLRIGFNDHSYV
+329 ESVLRIGFNDPSYT
-343 DTNPK
+343 DPN
-348 GDNYGKPLEVQVRNL
+348 GANYGQPLEVQVRNL
-363 RFVPT
+363 RFEPT
-368 NAPATEPKSIDLYF
+368 NAPATEPEPINLTF
-382 TAIGRHQ
+382 TAIGRHE

-395 DRSYDITFCGQ
+395 DGSYDITFCGQ
-406 YPLEGKTVKDRV
+406 FPQV
-418 EYEAFTSYLVEDL
+418 EYEAFTSSLVEDL
-431 PDNELY
+431 PNNELY

-448 IDQLVA
+448 IDELVA
-454 RYWDDTTEAKIIGDS
+454 RYWDSTNPALIIGSS
-469 PSRTLPATDQ
+469 PSRTLPATNQ

-496 KKGQNMRIHFYNHD
+496 KAGQNMRIHFYNHD
-510 RTNLGDDT
+510 RTNQGEDI
-518 PVLEESTPAS
+518 VESTPAS
-528 RANSKYGTPINVK
+528 RRNGKYGTPINVK

>member
-32 VTPQPSTNITEQD
+32 LTKQPSTNITEQD
-45 GVYTLK
+45 GVYTLE
-51 FTGTFGKNINPPGQ
+51 FTGTFGQNRNPDGPS
-65 PTSYTE
+65 TYTE
-71 YEVNTTGT
+71 YEVYTTGT

-90 LEFDYQCDEPID
+90 LEFDYQCAELID
-102 DAQVLYW
+102 GAAVLY
-109 INGACTND
+109 CTNNN
-117 GWGIYKSV
+117 WGIYNPV

-143 RILKGFG
+143 RILNGFG

-160 FRPSS
+160 FRTSN
-165 RTNPAL
+165 RTNDKL
-171 ETYGQPLTVKVK
+171 ETYGKPLTVKVK

-193 SPTST
+193 SPTSN
-198 DILYVDINE
+198 DILHVDINE
-207 EDVFKP
+207 EDVNKP
-213 KDNNL
+213 NDL
-218 PYTKW
+218 AYTKW
-223 KKNSKGELTLRWEGD
+223 KKNSEGELTLRWEGD
-238 FAKNI
+238 FAQNI
-243 EYNCWTSPLEHPM
+243 EYTCWTSPLEHPM

-268 KGPALDCVQ
+268 KGPALNCVQ
-277 VYYWAKVLV
+277 VLYWAKVLV
-286 DGLQIGNNTTQP
+286 PGFLLGNNIDQP
-298 NIAPIPES
+298 DIAPIPES
-306 TEWTT
+306 NEWTT
-311 ITIPIT
+311 IRIPIT
-317 ERAKAQDWGRFV
+317 RRAEANNWGRFV

-343 DTNPK
+343 DTDPK
-348 GDNYGKPLEVQVRNL
+348 GANYGKPLEVHVRNL
-363 RFVPT
+363 RFEPT
-368 NAPATEPKSIDLYF
+368 NAPATEPVPIDLDF
-382 TAIGRHQ
+382 TAIGRHE
-389 GEPLQA
+389 GEPLPIQA
-395 DRSYDITFCGQ
+395 DGSYDINFYGQ
-406 YPLEGKTVKDRV
+406 FPQEV
-418 EYEAFTSYLVEDL
+418 EYEAYTSPLVEDL
-431 PDNELY
+431 PKNELY

-442 YQAEDI
+442 YQANDI
-448 IDQLVA
+448 IDELVA
-454 RYWDDTTEAKIIGDS
+454 RYWDGTKAYPIIGDS
-469 PSRTLPATDQ
+469 PSCTLPATSQ

-487 SNRGDCAWG
+487 SNRGDCDWG
-496 KKGQNMRIHFYNHD
+496 KAGQYMRIHFYNHD
-510 RTNLGDDT
+510 RTNKDEDI
-518 PVLEESTPAS
+518 VESTPAS
-528 RANSKYGTPINVK
+528 RRNGKYGTPINVK